1 MKHAAEPRLA
11 AILLALWL
19 LLNDSFSAGHAL
31 LGLVLAIG
39 LPLLTASM
47 RPLRGRA
54 RRPLAILM
62 LMRTVFKDILR
73 SNIAVASV
81 ILGNTERRSYAG
93 FMDIPLDLRDPH
105 GLAALACIITATPG
119 TVWAGLSPDG
129 STLRLHV
136 LDLQDEQEWIDT
148 IKLHYERPLMEIF
161 E

>member
-19 LLNDSFSAGHAL
+19 LLNDSFTPGHAL
-31 LGLVLAIG
+31 LGLLLAIG
-39 LPLLTASM
+39 LPLLTASI
-47 RPLRGRA
+47 RPLRA
-54 RRPLAILM
+54 QVRRPLVILA
-62 LMRTVFKDILR
+62 LMRTVFRDVLR
-73 SNIAVASV
+73 SNLAVAAV
-81 ILGNTERRSYAG
+81 ILGNRERRSNAG

-105 GLAALACIITATPG
+105 GLAALACIVTATPG

-129 STLRLHV
+129 AILRLHV

-148 IKLHYERPLMEIF
+148 IKQHYERPLMEIF